1 MQVQVSNHTKQLDF
15 IVALFCE
22 ALRRNQYFSTSLRSF
37 KICHSHLFSEV
48 IVGQHDQP
56 IKCVEFSPN
65 VNTVVTGSW
74 DCTVKLWDPRTPCN
88 AGSFTQPDKVRFHKR
103 SDSHGESQLYFD

>member
-22 ALRRNQYFSTSLRSF
+22 ALRRKQYFSTSLRSF
-37 KICHSHLFSEV
+37 KICHSPLFSEV

-103 SDSHGESQLYFD
+103 SDKHGKSQLYFD

>member
-1 MQVQVSNHTKQLDF
+1 MVLRGTQNIQMRLRCSNSAIH
-15 IVALFCE
+15 I
-22 ALRRNQYFSTSLRSF
+22 Y
-37 KICHSHLFSEV
+37 FSEV

-74 DCTVKLWDPRTPCN
+74 DSTVKLWDPRTPCN
-88 AGSFTQPDKVRFHKR
+88 AGSFTQPDKVRFQTITEYYTTALAHRLAFSIVLK
-103 SDSHGESQLYFD
+103 